1 MSEVKIQ
8 DNQYW
13 DNKGVLQVKG
23 EKHGTCK
30 INKVNVPFYNI
41 YVCNMSE
48 EDKNLRPTVRV
59 TVKRNVNNRDEKTN
73 VVTKELD
80 KISNLTHSAE
90 VLVRLRRQ
98 LEQEIYAQ
106 NNPSCAQLKN
116 VYDRLSNFATCLEG
130 TARDDFIQIM
140 DKCQLATLEQF
151 EKEEKSLTQSILF
164 YERMVWHKVNLL
176 SFKDVI
182 QALSDYETYLTQQIE
197 KNPSMAN
204 EGLYEQGSI
213 YVWSKKKYVYISHHW
228 WRRTSSCQ
236 PCNSRL

>member
-1 MSEVKIQ
+1 MPEVKIQ

-30 INKVNVPFYNI
+30 INKVNVPFYNV

-73 VVTKELD
+73 AVTKELD

-106 NNPSCAQLKN
+106 DNPSCAQLKN
-116 VYDRLSNFATCLEG
+116 VYGRLSNFATCLEG

-151 EKEEKSLTQSILF
+151 EKEDLEKAKKRLNENGDFFFYDWLNACPEENLLTQSIVF

-176 SFKDVI
+176 AFKDVT

-197 KNPSMAN
+197 KPLN
-204 EGLYEQGSI
+204 GQ
-213 YVWSKKKYVYISHHW
+213 
-228 WRRTSSCQ
+228 
-236 PCNSRL
+236 